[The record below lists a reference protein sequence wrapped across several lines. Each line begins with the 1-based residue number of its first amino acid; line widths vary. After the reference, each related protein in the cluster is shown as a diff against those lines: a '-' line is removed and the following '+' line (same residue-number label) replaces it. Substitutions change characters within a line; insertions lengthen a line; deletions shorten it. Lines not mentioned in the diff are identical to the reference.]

1 MRRGAGCLRKG
12 GGLIALAVVLA
23 GGVFAGAGSG
33 LAHKGATG
41 IVKERMDAMK
51 SLKEDMKAISDM
63 FRGRMPYKSD
73 EVTWRADRIKAHGR
87 DFERLFPSG
96 SNSGPSEASPRIW
109 SEWSRFMGQSADMT
123 AAARRLM
130 EAARKEAAART
141 AFGALGQTC
150 RACHDDYR
158 LEKP

>member
-1 MRRGAGCLRKG
+1 MLGLSMTLAGF
-12 GGLIALAVVLA
+12 LIA
-23 GGVFAGAGSG
+23 GADRV

-63 FRGRMPYKSD
+63 LRGRTAYKGD
-73 EVTWRADRIKAHGR
+73 EVQWRVDRIKAHSR

-96 SNSGPSEASPRIW
+96 SNAGPSEASPRIW
-109 SEWSRFMGQSADMT
+109 SEWSRFMRQTTDMT
-123 AAARRLM
+123 AAARALM
-130 EAARKEAAART
+130 DAARREPAARK
-141 AFGALGQTC
+141 AFGQLGQTC